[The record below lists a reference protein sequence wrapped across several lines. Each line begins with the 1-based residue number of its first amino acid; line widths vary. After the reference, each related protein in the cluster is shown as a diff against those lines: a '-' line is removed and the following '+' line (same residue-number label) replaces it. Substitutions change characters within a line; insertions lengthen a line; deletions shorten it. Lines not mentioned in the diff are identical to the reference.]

1 MASANDRKGSFCI
14 CVFYM
19 SPTNWLVS
27 IPPEHDLFL
36 PWRFSTGGCNKD
48 SFLDSMYYHND
59 SQCLYI
65 FKTCSHHFIMYHL
78 VMTNIAMENPQNNW
92 RFLAGKIIYKWA
104 IYTMAMLNNQRVS
117 KQHEQKPW
125 LQMVGFLKQRTF
137 SETIFPSMSGL
148 QLFPTMMR
156 NTSHTV
162 KHLDN

>member
-1 MASANDRKGSFCI
+1 
-14 CVFYM
+14 
-19 SPTNWLVS
+19 
-27 IPPEHDLFL
+27 
-36 PWRFSTGGCNKD
+36 
-48 SFLDSMYYHND
+48 
-59 SQCLYI
+59 
-65 FKTCSHHFIMYHL
+65 
-78 VMTNIAMENPQNNW
+78 MENPQNNW